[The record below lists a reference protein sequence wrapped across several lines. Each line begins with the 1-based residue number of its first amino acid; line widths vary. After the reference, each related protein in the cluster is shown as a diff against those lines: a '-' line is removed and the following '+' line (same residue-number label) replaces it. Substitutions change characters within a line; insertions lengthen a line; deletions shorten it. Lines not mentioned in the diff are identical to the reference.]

1 MIKMFFLE
9 IDKIHNLCCL
19 LISGAPHTW
28 IMQGKVMKYKDRA
41 MRKIWKLSKN
51 KSVDREIMIKLGKEE
66 NLAEDKKNSIIF
78 IRSHNRPR

>member
-1 MIKMFFLE
+1 
-9 IDKIHNLCCL
+9 
-19 LISGAPHTW
+19 
-28 IMQGKVMKYKDRA
+28 MKYKDRA